1 MVVTRSATDA
11 ARRVTLLVT
20 ARKAVASATVVVVVA
35 SLVVKPATLAVVS
48 ATWLATAHRAR
59 SATTV
64 VNLDTFPATVLRRPV
79 ANEYATDA
87 SNQAIFSLL
96 VPVKAVIVS

>member
-1 MVVTRSATDA
+1 MNALRQARVTVMVVTRSATDA

-64 VNLDTFPATVLRRPV
+64 
-79 ANEYATDA
+79 
-87 SNQAIFSLL
+87 SLL
-96 VPVKAVIVS
+96 NPLLHSDHSN